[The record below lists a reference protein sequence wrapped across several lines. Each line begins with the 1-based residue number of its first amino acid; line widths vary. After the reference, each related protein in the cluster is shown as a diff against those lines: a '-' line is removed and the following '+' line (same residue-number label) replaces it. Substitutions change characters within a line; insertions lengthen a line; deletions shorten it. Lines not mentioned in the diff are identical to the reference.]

1 MIEIKNLEITSAI
14 SKIGKRA
21 GEAKNRKSNLI
32 IVRMNGSAEYCFE
45 DKTLKNNG
53 GELIFIPKGSTYTW
67 RVTCEED
74 CNCLLIYFNC
84 EYEGDATAAVYPLDN
99 FVHIDVLCNNFSDLW
114 NFGNAG
120 EKYQCYSYMYEL
132 LSYMYNFDSFK
143 SKDKAKFSV
152 IEPAVKYLRKHIY
165 DSSLK
170 IDRLHNLCGL
180 SHTYFRKVYIKEMGM
195 NPKEYV
201 IEKRL
206 SHAKIIIENGDM
218 DTVEQLSL
226 SVGYDDP
233 LYFSKAFK
241 KKFGI
246 SPSKMNLL

>member
-21 GEAKNRKSNLI
+21 GETKNRKSNLI
-32 IVRMNGSAEYCFE
+32 IVRMNGSAEYRFE
-45 DKTLKNNG
+45 DKTLINSG
-53 GELIFIPKGSTYTW
+53 GDLIFLPKGSTYTW
-67 RVTCEED
+67 RVTSEED

-84 EYEGDATAAVYPLDN
+84 EYEGNAVAAVYSLDN
-99 FVHIDVLCNNFSDLW
+99 FIHNDVLYNKFSDLW
-114 NFGNAG
+114 NFGNSG
-120 EKYQCYSYMYEL
+120 EKYQCYSYIYEL
-132 LSYMYNFDSFK
+132 LSYMYNIDGFK
-143 SKDKAKFSV
+143 TQDKAKFLV

-165 DSSLK
+165 DSSLR
-170 IDRLHNLCGL
+170 IDRLHYLCGL
-180 SHTYFRKVYIKEMGM
+180 SHTYFRKVFIKEMGV
-195 NPKEYV
+195 NPKEY
-201 IEKRL
+201 ILEKRL

-218 DTVEQLSL
+218 DTVKQLAF

-246 SPSKMNLL
+246 SPSNMNLL